1 MLKKAPSFVLT
12 RSKPQRTAKVR
23 LGCSLAAAAQGLF
36 EQPAPIRCTVVI
48 LVVLVI
54 GLQAACSSAP
64 RSFAPKE
71 PIPLSE
77 FSSQYFDEVLH
88 AYVKDG
94 VVNYPAIAQ
103 DDRLQLFIWQ
113 LDRFNPNTLPSR
125 QHSLA
130 FWINVYN
137 AFAMK
142 GILDGYSPQTL
153 WGRYQY
159 FIGHDYYVGGRPI
172 NLYNLERDLLI
183 PDFRDPRIHFA
194 IVCASRSC
202 PKLASQVYSPDQLE
216 KQLEDSAR
224 IFINDPAK
232 NRFDRIQRI
241 AYLSKIFE
249 WFEKDFT
256 AHSGSL
262 LKYVAQYVTDPEVAP
277 DLNANRYR
285 VEFVDYDWTLNG
297 IAYAHRPR

>member
-1 MLKKAPSFVLT
+1 MNMPRSTSVL
-12 RSKPQRTAKVR
+12 
-23 LGCSLAAAAQGLF
+23 F
-36 EQPAPIRCTVVI
+36 MI
-48 LVVLVI
+48 LLLSVQS
-54 GLQAACSSAP
+54 GCSSAP
-64 RSFAPKE
+64 RSFAPRE

-77 FSSQYFDEVLH
+77 FSAQYFDEVLH
-88 AYVKDG
+88 AHVKDG
-94 VVNYPAIAQ
+94 LVNYPAIAE

-113 LDRFNPNTLPSR
+113 LDRFNPNALPSR

-142 GILDGYSPQTL
+142 GILDGYSPQSV
-153 WGRYQY
+153 WGRYRY
-159 FIGHDYYVGGRPI
+159 FIAHDYYVGGRPI

-202 PKLASQVYSPDQLE
+202 PKLASHVYAPDRLDEQLD
-216 KQLEDSAR
+216 DSAR
-224 IFINDPAK
+224 IFLSDPTR
-232 NRFDRIQRI
+232 NRFDRTLKI

-249 WFEKDFT
+249 WFEKDFA

-262 LKYVAQYVTDPEVAP
+262 LKYVAQYVTDPEVARE
-277 DLNANRYR
+277 LNADRYR
-285 VEFVDYDWTLNG
+285 IEFLDYDWSLNG
-297 IAYAHRPR
+297 IAYAHRSR

>member
-1 MLKKAPSFVLT
+1 MDL
-12 RSKPQRTAKVR
+12 RR
-23 LGCSLAAAAQGLF
+23 LLLSVGLAIA
-36 EQPAPIRCTVVI
+36 
-48 LVVLVI
+48 I
-54 GLQAACSSAP
+54 GLQSACSSAP
-64 RSFAPKE
+64 RSFVPIE

-77 FSSQYFDEVLH
+77 FSTQYFDEVLH
-88 AYVKDG
+88 THVKDG

-113 LDRFNPNTLPSR
+113 LDRFNPSMLPSR

-142 GILDGYSPQTL
+142 GILDGYSPQTV
-153 WGRYQY
+153 WGRYRY
-159 FIGHDYYVGGRPI
+159 FIAHDYYVGGRPI

-202 PKLASQVYSPDQLE
+202 PKLPSQVYSPDRLDQQLD
-216 KQLEDSAR
+216 DSAR
-224 IFINDPAK
+224 LFINDPAK
-232 NRFDRIQRI
+232 NRFDSINRI
-241 AYLSKIFE
+241 AHLSQIFK
-249 WFEKDFT
+249 WFEKDFA

-262 LKYVAQYVTDPEVAP
+262 LNYVAQYVADPKIARE
-277 DLNANRYR
+277 LKANRYR
-285 VEFVDYDWTLNG
+285 VEFVDYDWALNG
-297 IAYAHRPR
+297 IAYTRRSK

>member
-1 MLKKAPSFVLT
+1 MK
-12 RSKPQRTAKVR
+12 QVR
-23 LGCSLAAAAQGLF
+23 LGLSFAAAALDGLF
-36 EQPAPIRCTVVI
+36 EQPAPIRCTVAI
-48 LVVLVI
+48 FVVLVI
-54 GLQAACSSAP
+54 GLQSACSSAP
-64 RSFAPKE
+64 RSFAPRE

-88 AYVKDG
+88 AHVKDG
-94 VVNYPAIAQ
+94 MVNYPAIAQ

-130 FWINVYN
+130 FWINAYN

-142 GILDGYSPQTL
+142 GIIDGYSPQTV
-153 WGRYQY
+153 WGRYRY
-159 FIGHDYYVGGRPI
+159 FIAYDYYVGGRPI

-194 IVCASRSC
+194 IVCATRSC
-202 PKLASQVYSPDQLE
+202 PKLASQVYSSDRLDEQL
-216 KQLEDSAR
+216 DDRAR
-224 IFINDPAK
+224 IFINDPTK
-232 NRFDRIQRI
+232 NRFDRTQRI

-249 WFEKDFT
+249 WFGQDFA

-262 LKYVAQYVTDPEVAP
+262 LKYVAQYATDPEVARE
-277 DLNANRYR
+277 LNSGLYQ

-297 IAYAHRPR
+297 IAYARRPR

>member
-1 MLKKAPSFVLT
+1 MDL
-12 RSKPQRTAKVR
+12 RR
-23 LGCSLAAAAQGLF
+23 LLLSVGLAIA
-36 EQPAPIRCTVVI
+36 
-48 LVVLVI
+48 I
-54 GLQAACSSAP
+54 GLQSACSSAP
-64 RSFAPKE
+64 RSFVPIE

-113 LDRFNPNTLPSR
+113 LDRFNPNMLPSR

-142 GILDGYSPQTL
+142 GIVDGYSPQTV
-153 WGRYQY
+153 WGRYRY
-159 FIGHDYYVGGRPI
+159 FIAHDYYVGGRPI

-202 PKLASQVYSPDQLE
+202 PKLASQVYSPDRLDRQLD
-216 KQLEDSAR
+216 DSAR
-224 IFINDPAK
+224 LFINDPAK
-232 NRFDRIQRI
+232 NRFDSIQRI
-241 AYLSKIFE
+241 AHLSKVFK
-249 WFEKDFT
+249 WFEEDFV

-262 LKYVAQYVTDPEVAP
+262 LKYVAQYVTDPDVA
-277 DLNANRYR
+277 LELSAGLYR
-285 VEFVDYDWTLNG
+285 VEFVDYDWALNG
-297 IAYAHRPR
+297 IAYTHRSK

>member
-1 MLKKAPSFVLT
+1 MDMPRYVAT
-12 RSKPQRTAKVR
+12 
-23 LGCSLAAAAQGLF
+23 LF
-36 EQPAPIRCTVVI
+36 MI
-48 LVVLVI
+48 LVI
-54 GLQAACSSAP
+54 GIQSACSSAP
-64 RSFAPKE
+64 RSFVPIE

-77 FSSQYFDEVLH
+77 FSTQYFDEVLH
-88 AYVKDG
+88 AHVRDG
-94 VVNYPAIAQ
+94 LVNYPAIAQ

-137 AFAMK
+137 AFAMQ
-142 GILDGYSPQTL
+142 GIIDGYSPQTV
-153 WGRYQY
+153 WGRYRY
-159 FIGHDYYVGGRPI
+159 FITRDYYVGGRPI

-202 PKLASQVYSPDQLE
+202 PKLASQVYSPDRLDQQLD
-216 KQLEDSAR
+216 DSAK
-224 IFINDPAK
+224 IFINDPAR
-232 NRFDRIQRI
+232 NRFDRTQRI

-249 WFEKDFT
+249 WFEDEFA

-262 LKYVAQYVTDPEVAP
+262 LKYVARYVSDSEVARE
-277 DLNANRYR
+277 LNADRYR
-285 VEFVDYDWTLNG
+285 VEFLDYDWALNG
-297 IAYAHRPR
+297 IAYARRSR